1 MQFTWI
7 KKKMYDA
14 VKDHQSAGA
23 CIQNMLLAVHE
34 LGLGAVWLGQI
45 LQNKEQVNE
54 VLEIDDQFDLMA
66 LLAIGFPQHTNQ
78 QSRRNPLEDFIL
90 NEF

>member
-1 MQFTWI
+1 
-7 KKKMYDA
+7 MYDA